1 VHVLV
6 EELEDGVDGILE
18 SVGGVDEAKEC
29 ARTVR

>member
-1 VHVLV
+1 MHVLI

-29 ARTVR
+29 A